1 MKTTINQRIKK
12 IADRLCEGNI
22 SELAR
27 ILDIKQPSL
36 RDVVGV
42 KEVKPRSDMLTKIA
56 SSTELQI
63 NPDWLLTGKGS
74 MQRDNINILHRSPY
88 NDIGHELIPVYD
100 ISAAANLQTLFTDN
114 TQHLL
119 GEIKLLN
126 APKCDGAI
134 YARGDS
140 MYPLVKTGDTIAYKQ
155 LQSINNIIS
164 GEMYVVDFQLEG
176 DDFLVIKYV
185 KWEEKPTTI
194 RLISY
199 NEHHEDMVIP
209 VNAVRGIALVKI
221 VVRISSMV

>member
-63 NPDWLLTGKGS
+63 NPEWLLTGKGS